1 MSIWLTTRFMRKNNY
16 LHGSFIKLPDVDG
29 YINSLNPG
37 DTRDVIGRFPFSET
51 GADIAVGCARE
62 AFPAW
67 HRLGTTERRNILQR
81 FRMQLETSQEPLVAY
96 LMRETGKP
104 MWETQAEVV
113 ACIRHVEV
121 SLDQGAQQLEPW
133 RLTDLEGGCEF
144 HPRGVAVVLGCYN
157 LPLLTPVAQL
167 VPALLAGNTIVF
179 KPSKYTP
186 AIGQLIAELIDR
198 ARLPRGVF
206 NLVQGNGGSV
216 GKRLAAN
223 PDVDILLMEG
233 SIETGLDIRQTTLAQ
248 PWKRLVLNTCGRGT
262 AIILDDA
269 DVDKAVYELISG
281 AYLTTGQRRSSTAR
295 VIVTRPIAE
304 RVSNRLRQVI
314 ARLQIGHG
322 YRNDIFFGPLISE
335 KYRKAYL
342 GWAEAM
348 QQEGHT
354 MLAMG
359 ERLDL
364 DPPGYF
370 VTPTLARVNP
380 KVAREVASAEL
391 VVGPALEMQVVDDFA
406 HAVEVHNQS
415 RLGLVTS
422 LFTRS
427 VELAREARFLLR
439 TGALNVN
446 RSTISLSARLPLEGF
461 GASSAGYPSG
471 IYAARACSFPVAWL
485 DDQRAFERSQL
496 MPGIHWPEFQAE
508 DDHPT
513 RILPQYPAA
522 DEDGGEMTVSDLLIP
537 QEDEVTPVV
546 SSGAANANTASVSPA
561 GSSAVGSSAVGT
573 ARTAMPQGPRGA
585 VYPAA
590 SPQERP
596 PARPL
601 ELPSNPQPPPA
612 DPLPPLVAAG
622 SLADHGLPPL
632 PPLLEDPFS
641 VPWDALAAGTPV
653 APTAPSP
660 LQSTGL
666 GSDSS
671 GVAPLTFH
679 LPIQALPTGNA
690 RGDSLPAPAQ
700 GSLELPGF
708 SDYGGHSEEQPLPP
722 LDLNLGTDLNLA
734 SDSSDMPTIT
744 GIPAH
749 GAQPRVVIF
758 AGPGRSPSID
768 EDEVTPPMGIP
779 PVRE

>member
-67 HRLGTTERRNILQR
+67 HRLGAQERRTILQR

-104 MWETQAEVV
+104 LWETQAEVV

-121 SLDQGAQQLEPW
+121 SLDQGVQQLDAW

-157 LPLLTPVAQL
+157 LPLLTPVSQL
-167 VPALLAGNTIVF
+167 VPTLLAGNTVVF

-223 PDVDILLMEG
+223 PDVDLLLMEG
-233 SIETGLDIRQTTLAQ
+233 SIETGLDIRQATLAQ

-262 AIILDDA
+262 ALVLDDA

-281 AYLTTGQRRSSTAR
+281 AFLTTGQRRSSTAR
-295 VIVTRPIAE
+295 LIVTRAIADKIA
-304 RVSNRLRQVI
+304 NRLRQVI

-322 YRNDIFFGPLISE
+322 HRNDIFFGPLISE

-342 GWAEAM
+342 AWTDAM
-348 QQEGHT
+348 QREGHT
-354 MLAMG
+354 MLSLG
-359 ERLDL
+359 ERLEL

-370 VTPTLARVNP
+370 VSPTLVRVNP
-380 KVAREVASAEL
+380 NVQRDVASAEL
-391 VVGPALEMQVVDDFA
+391 VVGPALEMQVVEDFA

-427 VELAREARFLLR
+427 TELAREARFALR

-471 IYAARACSFPVAWL
+471 IYATRACSFPVAWL
-485 DDQRAFERSQL
+485 DDQRAFERNQL
-496 MPGIHWPEFQAE
+496 MPGVHWPEFQVD

-513 RILPQYPAA
+513 RILPLGNVA

-537 QEDEVTPVV
+537 QEEEVTPVV
-546 SSGAANANTASVSPA
+546 TSPPRPASAPVA
-561 GSSAVGSSAVGT
+561 
-573 ARTAMPQGPRGA
+573 RGA
-585 VYPAA
+585 VYPAPSSAEKTPVAPVERVGVGAGAAAMSPSVSA
-590 SPQERP
+590 SVSGSVS
-596 PARPL
+596 ASVSAS
-601 ELPSNPQPPPA
+601 LPS
-612 DPLPPLVAAG
+612 DPV
-622 SLADHGLPPL
+622 LPPL
-632 PPLLEDPFS
+632 PPQLEEAFAIPVDVL
-641 VPWDALAAGTPV
+641 VPQAPGAV
-653 APTAPSP
+653 AHA
-660 LQSTGL
+660 STGSS
-666 GSDSS
+666 GAAFVSSGSS

-679 LPIQALPTGNA
+679 LPLQALQSETDGYGA
-690 RGDSLPAPAQ
+690 APK
-700 GSLELPGF
+700 SPLELELPGF
-708 SDYGGHSEEQPLPP
+708 STYDEAAEEQPLPP
-722 LDLNLGTDLNLA
+722 LDLNLAADTA
-734 SDSSDMPTIT
+734 DMPTIT
-744 GIPAH
+744 GLMASS
-749 GAQPRVVIF
+749 GQPRVVIF
-758 AGPGRSPSID
+758 AGPGRNPSID
-768 EDEVTPPMGIP
+768 EDEVTPPMGHS
-779 PVRE
+779 PVKE